1 MHSIPIDLANVNWVY
16 VGLLAV
22 FVFLASLIGN
32 LLAFNHRGMGAL
44 LSALLFAALFVAW
57 SYYPHANLPLPT
69 TFTGQRTPVT
79 MAAPMPASVPVAPAA
94 VPVAPAAPVKPANPV
109 TTISPPPAPPP
120 EPPKQ

>member
-79 MAAPMPASVPVAPAA
+79 MAPPAPAPVAPAA

>member
-1 MHSIPIDLANVNWVY
+1 
-16 VGLLAV
+16 
-22 FVFLASLIGN
+22 
-32 LLAFNHRGMGAL
+32 MGAL

-79 MAAPMPASVPVAPAA
+79 MAAPAPAPVSAAPA
-94 VPVAPAAPVKPANPV
+94 VPAAPAAPVKPVNPV

-120 EPPKQ
+120 EAPKQ